1 MNGRGI
7 RNEAPET
14 DKKQQEEQIMFGLA
28 LRDKSRY
35 GRFVTECEGIGKVTV
50 KIEPYSFGEIFSV
63 YKDGKQLTWLYTLD
77 EESEW
82 RYDETDDYII
92 IDEYRIRIPFE
103 KRLRVGEGDPCHDE
117 YDYTV
122 SDNFY
127 GNIEEEKRL
136 AGVLKELIVNNS
148 NLEAEEDDTVMFEN
162 VKSVIAEDDD
172 VVIYFNNKK
181 VVLRVSVRG

>member
-1 MNGRGI
+1 
-7 RNEAPET
+7 
-14 DKKQQEEQIMFGLA
+14 MFGLA

-82 RYDETDDYII
+82 RYDETDDYLIL
-92 IDEYRIRIPFE
+92 DEYRIRIPFE
-103 KRLRVGEGDPCHDE
+103 KRLRVGEGDPCDDEDDYIIHDNSYE
-117 YDYTV
+117 NY
-122 SDNFY
+122 
-127 GNIEEEKRL
+127 EEQNRI
-136 AGVLKELIVNNS
+136 AGILKELIVNNS

-162 VKSVIAEDDD
+162 VKSVMAEKDE
-172 VVIYFNNKK
+172 VVIYFNNRK
-181 VVLRVSVRG
+181 VVLRVDVRG